1 MKDCVFQYAT
11 GRGIIKQ
18 DTGLISR
25 ADAEELWQKYISEF
39 KKDFEKGED
48 PEMAIWIDME
58 NEGDFRKTASHW
70 CSSDMVMENG
80 NLFIKRFVA

>member
-11 GRGIIKQ
+11 GRGVIKRY
-18 DTGLISR
+18 TGLISR

-39 KKDFEKGED
+39 KDDFEKGED

-58 NEGDFRKTASHW
+58 NEADFRKTASHW
-70 CSSDMVMENG
+70 CSGDMVMENG